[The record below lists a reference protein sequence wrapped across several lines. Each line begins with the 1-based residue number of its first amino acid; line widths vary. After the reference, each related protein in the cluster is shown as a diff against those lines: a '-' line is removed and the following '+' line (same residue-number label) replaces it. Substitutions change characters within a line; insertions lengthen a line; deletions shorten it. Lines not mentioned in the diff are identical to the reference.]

1 MTIGLSAVLVLCG
14 LVAVNLVLTAGI
26 IRKLREYERE
36 RAGHTGGSWQPGLAD
51 GTKVPSFTAAT
62 TTGETVDEEILR
74 DGVTLVGF
82 FSTDCG
88 SCLPKAPAFA
98 DTAASTPALAVVSTG
113 RTAADDLLQALDAVG
128 RVVVE
133 AEGGPV
139 ATAFAVAA
147 YPLFFLVGPD
157 GAVLAS
163 GHELDPLR
171 RLARA

>member
-14 LVAVNLVLTAGI
+14 LVAVNLVLTGGI

-36 RAGHTGGSWQPGLAD
+36 RAGHTDGWQPGLAD
-51 GTKVPSFTAAT
+51 GAKVPSFTAAT

-88 SCLPKAPAFA
+88 SCLPKAPDFA
-98 DTAASTPALAVVSTG
+98 DTAASTPALAVVSAG
-113 RTAADDLLQALDAVG
+113 RTAADDLRQALDAVG
-128 RVVVE
+128 KVVVE